1 MTAFA
6 SPDAPSCTWDA
17 CSGSGSREDGSWRR
31 LVRVLP
37 AADAASGGFE
47 RVVAEMMMTT
57 RTAAN
62 DGAPAP
68 DAARLRPRPG
78 APPGGGPR
86 SWRNCAARLFASLRA
101 ARIQSVSE
109 EAPPGDRGAA
119 REASESLEFGVRRAA
134 TTNTRVRAV

>member
-62 DGAPAP
+62 DGAPPP

-78 APPGGGPR
+78 APPGGACEVLVPLPAGARPAAVTVVSTARTIEVYLLRHGTPR
-86 SWRNCAARLFASLRA
+86 TRAYLKTVRGVPCLR
-101 ARIQSVSE
+101 R
-109 EAPPGDRGAA
+109 
-119 REASESLEFGVRRAA
+119 
-134 TTNTRVRAV
+134 